1 MTGGAPGARQ
11 RPVGQG
17 CRAMIELRERLGD
30 DAWQELWSAPTAEFL
45 ERYRALTGIDLR
57 PA

>member
-1 MTGGAPGARQ
+1 M
-11 RPVGQG
+11 GQG
-17 CRAMIELRERLGD
+17 CRALIELRERLGD
-30 DAWQELWSAPTAEFL
+30 GRLWSAPCEFL